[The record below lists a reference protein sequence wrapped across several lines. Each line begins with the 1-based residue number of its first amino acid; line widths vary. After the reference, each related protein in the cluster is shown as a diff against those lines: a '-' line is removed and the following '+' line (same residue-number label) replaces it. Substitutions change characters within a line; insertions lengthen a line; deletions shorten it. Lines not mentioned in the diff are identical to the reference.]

1 MISSNDIDN
10 LLNTKATVYD
20 KTGEKVGSLSQIYL
34 DDSTGEPSWAT
45 VNTGLFGMSE
55 SFVPLEGASARGE
68 DLHVG
73 YTKDQ
78 IKDAPGIDEDHH
90 LEPGDE
96 DRLYEYYAMHGD
108 GRTEARSSEHLGQD
122 TDRVGTDNDRSVS
135 DNDRLGRDTDRV
147 GRDDDLGVGRDED
160 RLGRNDDD
168 ATMTRS
174 EERLNVG
181 VEAQEHKVR
190 LRKYTVT
197 ENVTK
202 TVPVTHEEVKV
213 ERVPLDEDA
222 GPGHIGDGD
231 DVAEVTVRDER
242 AVADKDTVAVEEVRL
257 GKETHTEQ
265 EQVSGEVRKE
275 KIETDDGTTGRHDAG
290 DNRL

>member
-1 MISSNDIDN
+1 MINTHDIDA
-10 LLNTKATVYD
+10 LLNGKATVYD

-34 DDSTGEPSWAT
+34 DDATGQPSWAT

-108 GRTEARSSEHLGQD
+108 GRVDAD
-122 TDRVGTDNDRSVS
+122 
-135 DNDRLGRDTDRV
+135 RDTASAHGGDRTH
-147 GRDDDLGVGRDED
+147 
-160 RLGRNDDD
+160 D
-168 ATMTRS
+168 ADHDVDVAGNVEADHTADSMTLS
-174 EERLNVG
+174 EERVNVG
-181 VEAQEHKVR
+181 TESRETGRVR
-190 LRKYTVT
+190 LRKHVVT

-202 TVPVTHEEVKV
+202 TVPVQREEVVV
-213 ERVPLDEDA
+213 ERVPVDGDNSDGRIDED
-222 GPGHIGDGD
+222 GET
-231 DVAEVTVRDER
+231 AEVTLHEER
-242 AVADKDTVAVEEVRL
+242 PVVDKETVAVEEVHL
-257 GKETHTEQ
+257 GTRTVTDEETVDT
-265 EQVSGEVRKE
+265 EVRRE
-275 KIETDDGTTGRHDAG
+275 EVDTEDLGEH
-290 DNRL
+290 NR

>member
-1 MISSNDIDN
+1 MISTSDIDR
-10 LLNTKATVYD
+10 LLNGKATVYD
-20 KTGEKVGSLSQIYL
+20 KDGDKVGSLSQIYL
-34 DDSTGEPSWAT
+34 DDATNEPSWAT

-78 IKDAPGIDEDHH
+78 IKDAPNLDEEHH
-90 LEPGDE
+90 LEPADE
-96 DRLYEYYAMHGD
+96 DRLYEFYAMHGS
-108 GRTEARSSEHLGQD
+108 GRPAVD
-122 TDRVGTDNDRSVS
+122 THGDNHIGHDDHHHDDTHVG
-135 DNDRLGRDTDRV
+135 
-147 GRDDDLGVGRDED
+147 DDD
-160 RLGRNDDD
+160 
-168 ATMTRS
+168 TMTRS

-181 VEAQEHKVR
+181 VDSQEHKVR

-197 ENVTK
+197 EDVTK

-222 GPGHIGDGD
+222 GSGHIDDDGE
-231 DVAEVTVRDER
+231 VAEMTVRDEE
-242 AVADKDTVAVEEVRL
+242 AVVDKDTVAVEEVRL

-265 EQVSGEVRKE
+265 EEVSGEVRKE
-275 KIETDDGTTGRHDAG
+275 KIETEDGTTARHD
-290 DNRL
+290 DSDRRSL

>member
-1 MISSNDIDN
+1 MISTTDIDR
-10 LLNTKATVYD
+10 LLNGKATVYD
-20 KTGEKVGSLSQIYL
+20 KDGDKVGSLSQIYL
-34 DDSTGEPSWAT
+34 DDATSEPSWAT

-68 DLHVG
+68 DLHIG

-90 LEPGDE
+90 LEPADE
-96 DRLYEYYAMHGD
+96 DRLYEYYAMHGT
-108 GRTEARSSEHLGQD
+108 GRAT
-122 TDRVGTDNDRSVS
+122 TGTDNDTHV
-135 DNDRLGRDTDRV
+135 DTD
-147 GRDDDLGVGRDED
+147 DD
-160 RLGRNDDD
+160 NSII
-168 ATMTRS
+168 RS

-197 ENVTK
+197 ENVTQ

-213 ERVPLDEDA
+213 ERVPLGEDA
-222 GPGHIGDGD
+222 GPGHIDDDG
-231 DVAEVTVRDER
+231 DVAEMTVRDEH
-242 AVADKDTVAVEEVRL
+242 AVVDKETVAVEEVRL
-257 GKETHTEQ
+257 GKESHTEQ

-275 KIETDDGTTGRHDAG
+275 QIETDDDRRD
-290 DNRL
+290 R